1 MKTTRTKSIYRGAP
15 LIVTRSLM
23 IQQFYFFFREQA
35 KFCAQAKSCEQVS
48 RFGFWETGVWIWF
61 WETGV
66 RKQVSDFFG
75 GKQVSENR
83 CLNMAKGNRCRE
95 TGVLIP
101 LGNSCRETDVF
112 RHSGNLCHWDLPV
125 QSRRETMV
133 IGINGLKTSVG
144 IQVSG

>member
-1 MKTTRTKSIYRGAP
+1 MSGNRCLDMAP
-15 LIVTRSLM
+15 GNRH
-23 IQQFYFFFREQA
+23 
-35 KFCAQAKSCEQVS
+35 
-48 RFGFWETGVWIWF
+48 WETGVLIPVGKRCR
-61 WETGV
+61 ETGV
-66 RKQVSDFFG
+66 LIPV
-75 GKQVSENR
+75 
-83 CLNMAKGNRCRE
+83 GNRCRE